1 VPHQATVIICYLPRS
16 ISLIRLSPVQS
27 FNCLAHTSLP
37 AFLQL
42 SLLPVSPNTTFLM
55 RLLQLCG
62 EDDFSL
68 VECLGSNVPRY
79 AILSHTWGPDSEE
92 VTLKD
97 LIEGTARSKKGYR
110 KLAFCG
116 KQAAQDGLQYFWAD
130 TCCIDKTSSAELSE
144 AINSMYHWYQEAEVC
159 YAYLA
164 DAPSRSEFR
173 DSRWFTR
180 GWTLQELIAPSVVVF
195 LDENWR
201 QLGTKANLRQVVSD
215 RTSIPVNI
223 LSGDDDLES
232 FSVAQKMAWAARRET
247 SRIEDRAYCLMGIFG
262 INMPLL
268 YGERE
273 SAFIR
278 LQEGI
283 MKISDDHSLFAWKS
297 PDNRGGLLATSP
309 SSFID
314 SYNIVQF
321 RTSFHRQRPP
331 RSRSRYPPLQRNLC
345 GRQVDRYLH
354 QRSTPDNGTICESSK

>member
-1 VPHQATVIICYLPRS
+1 
-16 ISLIRLSPVQS
+16 
-27 FNCLAHTSLP
+27 
-37 AFLQL
+37 
-42 SLLPVSPNTTFLM
+42 
-55 RLLQLCG
+55 
-62 EDDFSL
+62 
-68 VECLGSNVPRY
+68 
-79 AILSHTWGPDSEE
+79 
-92 VTLKD
+92 
-97 LIEGTARSKKGYR
+97 
-110 KLAFCG
+110 LAFCG

-321 RTSFHRQRPP
+321 NPFNTINSSFTTSSKGIHLELRFIGRGHRG
-331 RSRSRYPPLQRNLC
+331 LGVAILHCNLC